1 MLPKCLLIFIL
12 LPQINLINTRVRGK
26 RRGGTQ
32 QDVEWSWSSFVELVT
47 IKLRDKPFRFSELV
61 ANWIK

>member
-1 MLPKCLLIFIL
+1 MRAY
-12 LPQINLINTRVRGK
+12 NAWNTRVRGK